1 MIKNT
6 IFMAVAALALCG
18 CGQNGTKKTGQA
30 TGADRDGHD
39 CIGSAGYQWS
49 EARKDC
55 IRPFEDGVKMLP
67 TTQSDTGA
75 VYAAYI
81 VFSADSAQAELFLP
95 GNEKT
100 EVLDRRDLPG
110 GGHAWNVEDDDTKNV
125 RLANGRWIIEQR
137 GKTLYEQYE
146 APITTLFEGTDGK
159 SRRRFRVEVRF
170 SAGRAEVT
178 LDGTVT
184 LKQSDMPAQGNGQL
198 VDAEVTGFISSKY
211 PGARIVE
218 YDYDK
223 GLLEVEIWHENR
235 EKDVYFNGRNEWVYT
250 EWDIRRSE
258 LPQAVTAAIATSEW
272 ATFSIDD
279 IEYVQTPTAEYYL
292 VELER
297 GNREIEL
304 RIAAEG
310 TIL

>member
-110 GGHAWNVEDDDTKNV
+110 GGHAWNV
-125 RLANGRWIIEQR
+125 
-137 GKTLYEQYE
+137 
-146 APITTLFEGTDGK
+146 
-159 SRRRFRVEVRF
+159 
-170 SAGRAEVT
+170 
-178 LDGTVT
+178 
-184 LKQSDMPAQGNGQL
+184 
-198 VDAEVTGFISSKY
+198 
-211 PGARIVE
+211 
-218 YDYDK
+218 
-223 GLLEVEIWHENR
+223 
-235 EKDVYFNGRNEWVYT
+235 
-250 EWDIRRSE
+250 
-258 LPQAVTAAIATSEW
+258 
-272 ATFSIDD
+272 
-279 IEYVQTPTAEYYL
+279 
-292 VELER
+292 
-297 GNREIEL
+297 
-304 RIAAEG
+304 
-310 TIL
+310 

>member
-100 EVLDRRDLPG
+100 GATCPAAGTLGMSRTTTRKTSGRR
-110 GGHAWNVEDDDTKNV
+110 
-125 RLANGRWIIEQR
+125 
-137 GKTLYEQYE
+137 
-146 APITTLFEGTDGK
+146 
-159 SRRRFRVEVRF
+159 
-170 SAGRAEVT
+170 
-178 LDGTVT
+178 
-184 LKQSDMPAQGNGQL
+184 M
-198 VDAEVTGFISSKY
+198 
-211 PGARIVE
+211 
-218 YDYDK
+218 
-223 GLLEVEIWHENR
+223 
-235 EKDVYFNGRNEWVYT
+235 
-250 EWDIRRSE
+250 DI
-258 LPQAVTAAIATSEW
+258 
-272 ATFSIDD
+272 
-279 IEYVQTPTAEYYL
+279 
-292 VELER
+292 
-297 GNREIEL
+297 G
-304 RIAAEG
+304 
-310 TIL
+310 